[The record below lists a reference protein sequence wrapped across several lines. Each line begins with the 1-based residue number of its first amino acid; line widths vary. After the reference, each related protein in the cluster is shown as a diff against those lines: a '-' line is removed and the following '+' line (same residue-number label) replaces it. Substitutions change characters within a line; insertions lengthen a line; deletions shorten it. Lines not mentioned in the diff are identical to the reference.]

1 MFTAL
6 PQLHQTGEHAPPPTN
21 YEHELLHGPAARG
34 GAMWGGDPTSPNTG
48 AKGNGRRHGTR
59 ARGVTSGKSGS
70 RGVGRSTH
78 GRSRGGS
85 LGGGADRRQ
94 GRTPVHPFELGSSF
108 EYVVARER
116 IEDS

>member
-34 GAMWGGDPTSPNTG
+34 GAMWGGGDPTSTTTG
-48 AKGNGRRHGTR
+48 AKGLR
-59 ARGVTSGKSGS
+59 AAVKSGKSGS
-70 RGVGRSTH
+70 RGGGWSIH
-78 GRSRGGS
+78 GRGRGGS